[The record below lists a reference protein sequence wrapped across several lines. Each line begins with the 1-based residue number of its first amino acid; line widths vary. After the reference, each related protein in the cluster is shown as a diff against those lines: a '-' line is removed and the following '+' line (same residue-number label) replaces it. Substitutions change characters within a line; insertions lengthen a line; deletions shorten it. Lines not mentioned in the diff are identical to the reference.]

1 MFDCSFGVEALNVI
15 YRKVGKRLVDLIA
28 SGLGLLVLSPMFLLL
43 SLLVFINMGRPIFF
57 TQVRPGLHAR
67 PFRMRKF
74 RTMKDLRDASGHL
87 LPDSQRMISFGQ
99 FLRSTS
105 LDELPELLN
114 VFLGQM
120 SLVGPRPLLMEYVP
134 LYSKEQSRRHEV
146 KPGITGLAQVTGR
159 NAISWPKRLAL
170 DVAYVDQLSFVLDVK
185 ILLKTLGKV
194 LKREG
199 IVSEGFVSSAPFKG
213 ETSDET

>member
-1 MFDCSFGVEALNVI
+1 M
-15 YRKVGKRLVDLIA
+15 
-28 SGLGLLVLSPMFLLL
+28 
-43 SLLVFINMGRPIFF
+43 
-57 TQVRPGLHAR
+57 
-67 PFRMRKF
+67 MRKF
-74 RTMKDLRDASGHL
+74 RTMKDVRDASGHL
-87 LPDSQRMISFGQ
+87 LPDNHRMSSFGQ

-134 LYSKEQSRRHEV
+134 LYSKEQFRRHEV

-170 DVAYVDQLSFVLDVK
+170 DVTYVDQLSFILDVK
-185 ILLKTLGKV
+185 ILLMTLGKV

>member
-1 MFDCSFGVEALNVI
+1 ML
-15 YRKVGKRLVDLIA
+15 
-28 SGLGLLVLSPMFLLL
+28 
-43 SLLVFINMGRPIFF
+43 
-57 TQVRPGLHAR
+57 
-67 PFRMRKF
+67 KF
-74 RTMKDLRDASGHL
+74 RTMKDLRDASGNL
-87 LPDSQRMISFGQ
+87 LPDNQRMSSFGQ

-159 NAISWPKRLAL
+159 NAISWRKRLAL
-170 DVAYVDQLSFVLDVK
+170 DVEYVDQLSFLLDVK
-185 ILLKTLGKV
+185 ILVMTLGKV

>member
-1 MFDCSFGVEALNVI
+1 M
-15 YRKVGKRLVDLIA
+15 YRKAGKRLADLLA
-28 SGLGLLVLSPMFLLL
+28 SGLWLIVLSPVFLLL
-43 SLLVFINMGRPIFF
+43 SLLVFINLGRPIFF

-74 RTMKDLRDASGHL
+74 RSMKDVRDASGHL
-87 LPDSQRMISFGQ
+87 LPDNQRMTSFGQ

-120 SLVGPRPLLMEYVP
+120 SLVGPRPLLMDYVP
-134 LYSKEQSRRHEV
+134 LYSQEQYRRHEV

-159 NAISWPKRLAL
+159 NAISWPRRLAL
-170 DVAYVDQLSFVLDVK
+170 DVAYVEQLSFFLDVK
-185 ILLKTLGKV
+185 ILLMTLGKV
-194 LKREG
+194 IKREG